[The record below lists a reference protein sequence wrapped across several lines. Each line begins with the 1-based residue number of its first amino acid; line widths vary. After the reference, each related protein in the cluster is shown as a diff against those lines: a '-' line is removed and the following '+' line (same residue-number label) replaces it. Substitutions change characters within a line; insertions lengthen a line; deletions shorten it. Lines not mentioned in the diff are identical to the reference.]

1 MKSAETFLPMQK
13 LKRKHLKKVVF
24 LCYELIKG
32 EEDAIR
38 MYSEVLKKLNV
49 TYEAEASMVLK
60 EILREERHHK
70 QELEVLLRSYP

>member
-1 MKSAETFLPMQK
+1 
-13 LKRKHLKKVVF
+13 